1 MEQKCIIRNQL
12 LVWQVLINTSLR
24 EKSSLCQGFPIVC
37 ALLGTR
43 HHSRRWACGASSVF
57 IAAPHCS
64 HYCLSSGNQVQ
75 GYLLIMHYGELC
87 NYFII
92 YHNIIIIEI
101 KCTINAMCLKG
112 PKTIP
117 HILICGK
124 IVFHETSPW
133 CQKSWRYWSSRQ
145 AFLQWQS
152 SVMHTK
158 EVKSLANFCWYHDTG
173 KTQLGV

>member
-64 HYCLSSGNQVQ
+64 HYRLSSASCQISG
-75 GYLLIMHYGELC
+75 G
-87 NYFII
+87 II
-92 YHNIIIIEI
+92 YIILLNHLE
-101 KCTINAMCLKG
+101 T
-112 PKTIP
+112 TIP
-117 HILICGK
+117 DTIYGK
-124 IVFHETSPW
+124 IVFPETGPW
-133 CQKSWRYWSSRQ
+133 CQKVGDCCLTWQIPENKYSSILSLSLQ
-145 AFLQWQS
+145 GFLQS
-152 SVMHTK
+152 IIIYS
-158 EVKSLANFCWYHDTG
+158 F
-173 KTQLGV
+173 